1 MKFMRLV
8 PAVSFLFCIGLVFS
22 GCAHPIRDEKLENSF
37 RQNRKKKMDDSA
49 FAAALE
55 QGVDPNQIFKNGATP
70 LIMSVRCDRPDRIEM
85 LLKHGADINKPGKRG
100 GTPLHIAAGLGRNK
114 CLAMLL
120 KHGAKVNTI
129 GAFGR
134 SPLMDA
140 ARMGHLK
147 IMEDL
152 IDAGAHVNAR
162 DKMDRTP
169 LMHAAEA
176 PRNSLEAVRMLVSNG
191 ADSNLYDKDLK
202 TAAMHAAELK
212 HTDAALYL
220 IDLIPDLAEK
230 PALNLMIMHSAI
242 KGGDMKVLERLV
254 DRRPP
259 LNRSLSLVLKGTKIL
274 QVHGFYRILIRNG
287 LLGKGRVPLHWAAIE
302 NNLDA
307 VKLLIARGAD
317 PFLPDELGHTPD
329 DLATSREVIGYI
341 RKQQKTIR
349 DLSRDQNEGTRK

>member
-1 MKFMRLV
+1 MKIPLLV
-8 PAVSFLFCIGLVFS
+8 VSAGVLVCVLTGACSSHHAVD
-22 GCAHPIRDEKLENSF
+22 RRLENSF
-37 RQNRKKKMDDSA
+37 RLDRKKKMDDRA
-49 FAAALE
+49 FQEALK
-55 QGVDPNQIFKNGATP
+55 QGADPNVELQNGATP
-70 LIMSVRCDRPDRIEM
+70 LIMTILRDRPD
-85 LLKHGADINKPGKRG
+85 LLQTLIQYGADIKRGGKRG
-100 GTPLHIAAGLGRNK
+100 STPLHIAASQNRVK
-114 CLAMLL
+114 CVELLL
-120 KHGAKVNTI
+120 KAGADINAP

-134 SPLMDA
+134 TPLMEA
-140 ARMGHLK
+140 SRMGNLK

-152 IDAGAHVNAR
+152 IDAQADVNAR
-162 DKMDRTP
+162 DKMERTA
-169 LMHAAEA
+169 LMHAAESHKNTLRA
-176 PRNSLEAVRMLVSNG
+176 CRMLVSAG
-191 ADSNLYDKDLK
+191 ADPMAYDQDLK
-202 TAAMHAAELK
+202 NAAMHSAELK

-341 RKQQKTIR
+341 RRQQKKIR
-349 DLSRDQNEGTRK
+349 DLSRDKNEGTKK